1 MFLVTLL
8 RFGGAAASIYM
19 LLCIVRIFMTWLP
32 GMIPGVAGNFVVK
45 ATEPYLGYFRRFSFL
60 VIGNMDLSPIAALA
74 VLSGFSRALT
84 IASQSALTIGT
95 LLALFLDVIWGPV
108 GFLISFF
115 ALAIAARIV
124 AYVAHL
130 NSLHPVWRTVDAM
143 INPVLFKLKRLV
155 YRDRIVN
162 YMQGLVTGLLMLVA
176 LRFGLGFVV
185 TFISRFLRTF

>member
-1 MFLVTLL
+1 MVLVTLL
-8 RFGGAAASIYM
+8 RIGGGAASLYM

-32 GMIPGVAGNFVVK
+32 DMIPGAAGGFIVR
-45 ATEPYLGYFRRFSFL
+45 ATEPYLGFFRRFSFL

-84 IASQSALTIGT
+84 IASHSALTIGT

-108 GFLISFF
+108 GFLIGFF

-124 AYVAHL
+124 AYLAHL

-162 YMQGLVTGLLMLVA
+162 YMQGLLTGLLMLLA
-176 LRFGLGFVV
+176 LRISLGFVV
-185 TFISRFLRTF
+185 AFISRFLRTF